1 MIESIVYQR
10 PTSLLQTYEFV
21 ITWNKDDEIIPF
33 LSTVTVSHRDG
44 VTTIVDISVEG
55 DLPEGFTD
63 VWDADWAV
71 KQIHFELAEELNKLN
86 RSETF

>member
-10 PTSLLQTYEFV
+10 PTSLLQQYEFLL
-21 ITWNKDDEIIPF
+21 TWNKDDEIIPF

-63 VWDADWAV
+63 VWDAEWAI

>member
-10 PTSLLQTYEFV
+10 PTSLLQQYEFV
-21 ITWNKDDEIIPF
+21 LTWNKDGEITPF

-63 VWDADWAV
+63 VWDAEWAV
-71 KQIHFELAEELNKLN
+71 KQIHFELAEELDRLN

>member
-10 PTSLLQTYEFV
+10 TTSLLQQYEFLL
-21 ITWNKDDEIIPF
+21 TWNKDDEIIPF

-63 VWDADWAV
+63 VWDAEWAI

>member
-63 VWDADWAV
+63 VWDAEWAV

>member
-1 MIESIVYQR
+1 MIQSLVYQR
-10 PTSLLQTYEFV
+10 PTSLLQQYEFV
-21 ITWNKDDEIIPF
+21 LTWATEAESQIF
-33 LSTVTVSHRDG
+33 LAVVTVSHRDG
-44 VTTIVDISVEG
+44 VTTIVDISLEG

-71 KQIHFELAEELNKLN
+71 KQIHFELAEELDRLN